1 MGIFRAAACETGDA
15 LNIVML
21 LTDGYGG
28 IGGIAK
34 FNRDFL
40 QALDSCV
47 NVERIHVFPRLIPQS
62 FEEPIPESVV
72 YDRKAARGKLA
83 FVSRLSTHVL
93 RSDRNNLVICGHLHL
108 LPAAWLLARL
118 RGARLALIIHGI
130 ETNVRSR
137 RLLADL
143 LARTVDTFI
152 AVSHY
157 SAEKFTSWSKVT
169 MDRASILS
177 NCVDLER
184 FRHGPRD
191 PRLVKRYGLQ
201 SSKVILTMGRLAS
214 SERRYKGFDQVIDV
228 IPQLLE
234 RFPDLKYLIV
244 GDGSDRDR
252 LEKKSKSLGLSE
264 KVIFTGHIPESEKV
278 AHYNLADAY
287 VMPSMGEGFGIV
299 LIEAA
304 ACGIPVVGSKADGS
318 REALLNGRLGRLIDP
333 RSPRELIDAVTDVL
347 KNGSTRMRDEAIEV
361 FSTSRFNARVVEWCH
376 AQMTNMCA

>member
-1 MGIFRAAACETGDA
+1 MANA

-47 NVERIHVFPRLIPQS
+47 DVERIHAFPRLIPQS

-83 FVSRLSTHVL
+83 FVFRLSAHVL
-93 RSDRNNLVICGHLHL
+93 RSDRNNLVICGHLYL

-118 RGARLALIIHGI
+118 RGARLALIIHGL
-130 ETNVRSR
+130 EANVPSR
-137 RLLADL
+137 KLLVNL

-184 FRHGPRD
+184 FRLEPRD
-191 PRLVKRYGLQ
+191 LRLVERYGLQ

-214 SERRYKGFDQVIDV
+214 NERYKGFDQVIDV
-228 IPQLLE
+228 MSQLLE
-234 RFPDLKYLIV
+234 RFPELKYIIV
-244 GDGSDRDR
+244 GDGPDRDR
-252 LEKKSKSLGLSE
+252 LERKSKSLGLSE
-264 KVIFTGHIPESEKV
+264 NVIFTGHIPESEKV

-287 VMPSMGEGFGIV
+287 VMPSTGEGFGIV

-318 REALLNGRLGRLIDP
+318 REALLNGRLGHLIDP
-333 RSPRELIDAVTDVL
+333 RSPRELIDAVTAVL
-347 KNGSTRMRDEAIEV
+347 KNGSTRMRNDAIGE
-361 FSTSRFNARVVEWCH
+361 FSTSRFKARVVEWCR
-376 AQMTNMCA
+376 AQMTNMAA